1 MARVRIY
8 YSTFIEVDVDENV
21 YPTREDIV
29 EYVNENSYELL
40 DCVDSDE
47 IYANISPQYGEI
59 DIIMSNEQ

>member
-21 YPTREDIV
+21 YPTRKEIA

-47 IYANISPQYGEI
+47 IYANMCPQDGEI
-59 DIIMSNEQ
+59 DIVMSNEQ